1 MILLP
6 KAKSLCMA
14 VVLSLLALPLWS
26 QSVISGRVEVEG
38 DTDADG
44 VTVVAMSPRDST
56 VIAFAMTGS
65 DGLYELRLQSSLPQL
80 LLAAYRMDTE
90 RQVRL
95 VENSSR
101 REDFRLRAS
110 ATDLREVL
118 VTAPTVYRQG
128 DTLSYVAVSYTHLRA
143 HET

>member
-1 MILLP
+1 M
-6 KAKSLCMA
+6 SLCMA

-26 QSVISGRVEVEG
+26 QSVIGGRVEVEG
-38 DTDADG
+38 DPDADG

-56 VIAFAMTGS
+56 VLAFAMTGS
-65 DGLYELRLQSSLPQL
+65 DGHYELRLRSSLPQL

-95 VENSSR
+95 VDNRSH

-128 DTLSYVAVSYTHLRA
+128 DTLR
-143 HET
+143 